1 MAPKIRVL
9 VVDDSALMR
18 LRISDILNSD
28 QGIEV
33 VDTARDG
40 EDGIKKITRLKPDV
54 VTLDIE
60 MPRLDGLNALG
71 YIMSEIPTPV
81 VMVSAFTQKGA
92 EATLRALE
100 YGAVDFV
107 PKPSGVVSRDIETI
121 GNELIAKVKTA
132 AKVNLDNLEFISP
145 KKVSETYRKP
155 GLKKKA
161 SRVKVVAIGA
171 STGGPRA
178 LGEILPQLDP
188 DIGVGILIVQHM
200 PTGFTETFAVRLN
213 RESKIEVKEAEAG
226 DRIEPGKVL
235 IAPGDYHLTV
245 ARGTTGP
252 NAAGVVKLNQGPPVF
267 GLRPTVDSMMLSVAE
282 VYDDK
287 TAGVILT
294 GMGSDGVK
302 GMKAI
307 KANKGRTIAQN
318 EDTCVVYGMPKA
330 AVEEGAVDKIVPLDR
345 IAEEIMKIA

>member
-40 EDGIKKITRLKPDV
+40 EDGIKKITSLKPDV

-60 MPRLDGLNALG
+60 MPRLDGLHALG

-145 KKVSETYRKP
+145 KKVSQTYRKP
-155 GLKKKA
+155 GLKKSA
-161 SRVKVVAIGA
+161 SSVKVVAIGA

-188 DIGVGILIVQHM
+188 DIAVGILIVQHM
-200 PTGFTETFAVRLN
+200 PTGFTETFAARLN
-213 RESKIEVKEAEAG
+213 RESKIEVKEAQAG
-226 DRIEPGKVL
+226 DRIEQGKVL

-245 ARGTTGP
+245 TRKTGT
-252 NAAGVVKLNQGPPVF
+252 AGVVKLNQGPPVF
-267 GLRPTVDSMMLSVAE
+267 GLRPTVDAMMLSVAE

-287 TAGVILT
+287 TVGVILT

-307 KANKGRTIAQN
+307 KKNKGRTIAQN

-330 AVEEGAVDKIVPLDR
+330 AVEEGTVDKIVPLNR
-345 IAEEIMKIA
+345 IAEEIMKIV